1 MTYKPDGYSSA
12 SPYLMVRN
20 ARATI
25 DFAKAVFDAEE
36 LRNFPDP
43 DGGVM
48 HAEIRIDDTVIM
60 MGEVGEGE
68 TAHIHVYVPDVRRS
82 FAAALATGASV
93 VQEVTDKGDGDL
105 RGGVSDSNGIVW
117 WIATQKEAM

>member
-1 MTYKPDGYSSA
+1 MTYKPDGYTSA
-12 SPYLMVRN
+12 SPYLLVRS

-25 DFAKAVFDAEE
+25 DFAKAVFGADE
-36 LRNFPDP
+36 LRTFPHP

-60 MGEVGEGE
+60 MGEAGQGE
-68 TAHIHVYVPDVRRS
+68 TAHIHVYVPDAQRT

-93 VQEVTDKGDGDL
+93 VQEVSDKGDGDL
-105 RGGVSDSNGIVW
+105 RGGVSDPNGIVW
-117 WIATQKEAM
+117 WIATQKERV